1 MPVCN
6 LAELKALIRPGQRL
20 MGLDHGTK
28 TLGLALSDVVL
39 MIASP
44 LETIAKTKFT
54 KDAAKLLEL
63 ADRHGVGGL
72 VVGLPVEMNGSEGPR
87 CQSVRQFAAN
97 LLELRDLPVAFWDE
111 RLSTSAVERM
121 MVQEADI
128 SRKKRAGLKD
138 KLAAVWILQGAL
150 EALGRTGQTLEANW
164 PSDH

>member
-72 VVGLPVEMNGSEGPR
+72 VVGLPV
-87 CQSVRQFAAN
+87 
-97 LLELRDLPVAFWDE
+97 
-111 RLSTSAVERM
+111 
-121 MVQEADI
+121 
-128 SRKKRAGLKD
+128 
-138 KLAAVWILQGAL
+138 
-150 EALGRTGQTLEANW
+150 
-164 PSDH
+164 